1 VVSKSAVRADTGRV
15 LTELYK
21 EHSAEAFRYALHL
34 TGRRADAED
43 VVQQAFLQAHRH
55 LEMGRELMSPRAWL
69 LTAVKHRAYNL
80 ARDRREMPVDQ
91 ATLPAQPRE
100 ASRDEAAELAEV
112 RGMLWTLPEAQH
124 QAFVL
129 RHWSGLSQNEIA
141 AVLETTPAAVESLL
155 VRARSAL
162 VRSHESAS
170 ETCSRV
176 RSRLL
181 DSAALATSD
190 DAHIG
195 SCRECR
201 HAHARLARAANLAG
215 SLALVPGTHVA
226 DSLARLVPGFSAHA
240 ATSTAAAAGTGV
252 GAGAGSGA
260 GASGATATWGTS
272 TAVSAGKVAVAA
284 KTALAAVAATAV
296 VSAAPAAGHAVS
308 GLVAQHAASSSRHAA
323 RHHTPHAA
331 PPAAASGA
339 PVGGTTAAPAP
350 AGPGGNAPAQ
360 NPGKHAGD
368 GKGGGKPADPGGG
381 KPAGTGG
388 GKPADPGGNG
398 NGKALGA
405 GGNGKAVGK
414 PAGAGG
420 NGGGKPTGTG
430 GNGNAGGNGAGKPA
444 DPGNAAGGG
453 KPADPGTNG
462 TAGGNGNG
470 HAGGGTP

>member
-21 EHSAEAFRYALHL
+21 QHSAEAFRYALHL

-80 ARDRREMPVDQ
+80 ARDGRELPVDQ

-162 VRSHESAS
+162 VRVHESAS

-260 GASGATATWGTS
+260 GGRRRCQDGDCR
-272 TAVSAGKVAVAA
+272 
-284 KTALAAVAATAV
+284 
-296 VSAAPAAGHAVS
+296 
-308 GLVAQHAASSSRHAA
+308 SRC
-323 RHHTPHAA
+323 
-331 PPAAASGA
+331 
-339 PVGGTTAAPAP
+339 
-350 AGPGGNAPAQ
+350 
-360 NPGKHAGD
+360 D
-368 GKGGGKPADPGGG
+368 GRRQR
-381 KPAGTGG
+381 GTGG
-388 GKPADPGGNG
+388 GACGFWPRRAARRIVKPARRSPPHAACRATRRGVGRPRRWDDRRPRSRR
-398 NGKALGA
+398 A
-405 GGNGKAVGK
+405 GRQRS
-414 PAGAGG
+414 
-420 NGGGKPTGTG
+420 GTEPWE
-430 GNGNAGGNGAGKPA
+430 ARR
-444 DPGNAAGGG
+444 
-453 KPADPGTNG
+453 
-462 TAGGNGNG
+462 
-470 HAGGGTP
+470 